1 MIALD
6 ECIIAWNI
14 KRTLE
19 FFYIPVI
26 VAPKVEYSVEVIAVS
41 NRNNISGVTGSK
53 PGRCVWKNFGH
64 IHWCE
69 LTNNSY
75 DK

>member
-14 KRTLE
+14 KRTLD

-53 PGRCVWKNFGH
+53 PGQVRLEDFWAHTLVWIK
-64 IHWCE
+64 
-69 LTNNSY
+69 
-75 DK
+75 K